1 MISSAVKG
9 LCIILI
15 VKRYLWDSIA
25 DKDIDDDDAE
35 ASAPSPAEAAEE
47 DARVN
52 SVFKIT
58 FLTVVFV
65 AVTFGI
71 SLFGY
76 IRLSAF
82 IFNRFLL
89 SVVAIGILLVIRK
102 ALSEFLH
109 RVLLM
114 RFWGE
119 SSVSSLRWQWSRR

>member
-1 MISSAVKG
+1 MAASANYSVELISFISMISSAVKG

-58 FLTVVFV
+58 F
-65 AVTFGI
+65 
-71 SLFGY
+71 
-76 IRLSAF
+76 
-82 IFNRFLL
+82 
-89 SVVAIGILLVIRK
+89 
-102 ALSEFLH
+102 
-109 RVLLM
+109 
-114 RFWGE
+114 
-119 SSVSSLRWQWSRR
+119 